1 MIQMGTA
8 RHCER
13 YTHTRLMTR
22 FVFHKEAK
30 QSVRDAIKA
39 GISHDLGSESNVDVC
54 VITKN
59 RMDYITPFDEA
70 NLNSLKFKWKYLLLF
85 DL

>member
-30 QSVRDAIKA
+30 KYVRDAIEA

-70 NLNSLKFKWKYLLLF
+70 NLNGQKFKV
-85 DL
+85 

>member
-1 MIQMGTA
+1 MIQMETA

-22 FVFHKEAK
+22 KK
-30 QSVRDAIKA
+30 YVRDAIKA

-70 NLNSLKFKWKYLLLF
+70 SHNGQI
-85 DL
+85 

>member
-22 FVFHKEAK
+22 FLFHRKKEGK
-30 QSVRDAIKA
+30 KKSVQDAIEA

-70 NLNSLKFKWKYLLLF
+70 NLNGQKFKV
-85 DL
+85 